1 VTPPGHSAEQIPA
14 GAASESALLEVRN
27 VSKSF
32 GTREVLKHISLEIAA
47 GEFLTLLGES
57 GSGKTT
63 LLRLIAG
70 FEQPSSGE
78 LWMSGERL
86 DTLPPYKRR
95 VNTVFQNY
103 ALFPHLTVQEN
114 VAYGLQVSGAAKSEI
129 PGRVNEALQ
138 MVEMQEF
145 AASRPAKLSGGQQ
158 QRIALARALINR
170 PKLLLLDEPLSALD
184 ANLRKQMQGELK
196 SLQRELG
203 ITFLFVTHDQDE
215 AMALSDRIA
224 LLKDGGL
231 EQVASPREIYA
242 RPATSYTAEFIG
254 QTNLLRAHIKDG
266 VATCGS
272 LQWPFTQP
280 AGTALFS
287 LRPES
292 IHLSADGPPPSD
304 AVRFRA
310 VVREQIFSGSS
321 EHLELELAGQS
332 LRARIPARG
341 QLSGEHEFWYFPADA
356 VPVRD

>member
-1 VTPPGHSAEQIPA
+1 V
-14 GAASESALLEVRN
+14 LLEVRN
-27 VSKSF
+27 VAKSF
-32 GTREVLKHISLEIAA
+32 GAREVLKHISLEISS

-63 LLRLIAG
+63 LLRLVAG
-70 FEQPSSGE
+70 FEQPTSGE
-78 LWMSGERL
+78 IWMNGERL

-114 VAYGLQVSGAAKSEI
+114 VGYGLQVSRVAKAEI
-129 PGRVNEALQ
+129 PSRVSEALQ
-138 MVEMQEF
+138 MVKMREF
-145 AASRPAKLSGGQQ
+145 AAARPAKLSGGQQ
-158 QRIALARALINR
+158 QRVALARALVNR

-224 LLKDGGL
+224 LVKDGAL

-242 RPATSYTAEFIG
+242 HPATSYTAEFIG
-254 QTNLLRAHIKDG
+254 QTNLLRANVKDG
-266 VATCGS
+266 AAACGA
-272 LQWPFTQP
+272 LQWRATQP
-280 AGTALFS
+280 TGAALFS

-292 IHLSADGPPPSD
+292 IHLSPDGPAPAD
-304 AVRFRA
+304 AVCFRA
-310 VVREQIFSGSS
+310 VVRQQIFSGSS
-321 EHLELELAGQS
+321 EHLELDLVGQS
-332 LRARIPARG
+332 LRARISARG
-341 QLSGEHEFWYFPADA
+341 ALSGEQEFWFSPADA
-356 VPVRD
+356 VAVRE

>member
-1 VTPPGHSAEQIPA
+1 VTLPA
-14 GAASESALLEVRN
+14 SIAPNTAAIAGSGDVLLEVRN
-27 VSKSF
+27 VAKNF
-32 GTREVLKHISLEIAA
+32 GAREVLKHISLEIGS

-78 LWMSGERL
+78 IWMSGERL

-114 VAYGLQVSGAAKSEI
+114 VAYGLQVSGAAKAEI

-138 MVEMQEF
+138 MVKMREF
-145 AASRPAKLSGGQQ
+145 AMSRPAKLSGGQQ
-158 QRIALARALINR
+158 QRIALARALVNR

-215 AMALSDRIA
+215 AMALSNRIA
-224 LLKDGGL
+224 LLKDGAL

-242 RPATSYTAEFIG
+242 CPATSYTAEFIG
-254 QTNLLRAHIKDG
+254 QTNLLRAQIRG
-266 VATCGS
+266 GMAECGS
-272 LQWPFTQP
+272 LRWSSTQP
-280 AGTALFS
+280 TGAALFS
-287 LRPES
+287 LRPEA
-292 IHLSADGPPPSD
+292 IHLSPDGLAPSD

-310 VVREQIFSGSS
+310 AVREQIFSGSS
-321 EHLELELAGQS
+321 EHLELELAGRS

-341 QLSGEHEFWYFPADA
+341 PLSGEHEFWFSPADA
-356 VPVRD
+356 VAVRD

>member
-1 VTPPGHSAEQIPA
+1 MTQPVSSSEHAATS
-14 GAASESALLEVRN
+14 AASGTVLLEIRN
-27 VSKSF
+27 VAKNF
-32 GTREVLKHISLEIAA
+32 GAREVLKHISLEIAA

-78 LWMSGERL
+78 IWMGGERL
-86 DTLPPYKRR
+86 DPLPPYKRR

-103 ALFPHLTVQEN
+103 ALFPHLTVREN
-114 VAYGLQVSGAAKSEI
+114 VGYGLLVSGVAKSEI
-129 PGRVNEALQ
+129 PGRVNDALQ
-138 MVEMQEF
+138 MVKMQEF

-158 QRIALARALINR
+158 QRVALARALVNR

-242 RPATSYTAEFIG
+242 HPATSYTAEFIG
-254 QTNLLRAHIKDG
+254 QTNLLRANVIDG
-266 VATCGS
+266 TATCGS
-272 LQWPFTQP
+272 LQWRATQP
-280 AGTALFS
+280 PGAALFS

-292 IHLSADGPPPSD
+292 IYLSPDGAAPAG

-310 VVREQIFSGSS
+310 AIRLQIFSGSS
-321 EHLELELAGQS
+321 EHLELEIAGQL

-341 QLSGEHEFWYFPADA
+341 PLSGEQEFWFSPADA
-356 VPVRD
+356 VAVRE